1 MDNFFVTIT
10 ANAITDLDKRVNSA
24 RSGMGQP
31 HLRGELVGGQFPF
44 AGMVCQSLLMV
55 PVEEETEHEDENI
68 HS

>member
-1 MDNFFVTIT
+1 MDSFFVTVT
-10 ANAITDLDKRVNSA
+10 AIDILDLDRIVNSA
-24 RSGMGQP
+24 RAGMGQSC
-31 HLRGELVGGQFPF
+31 LRGELVGGPFPF